1 MQSVGLQTPG
11 PFRLSRDD
19 KSSEV
24 VLEIFGSDISGC
36 RFVQCSRRIDVGTQ
50 RWCYLSWEASL
61 VIVYHF
67 RLFWMWWDLV
77 FGLLASSI
85 SSALS
90 SPSFCCSNRL
100 VEERLTVF
108 HIVWS
113 FSPLPPPDQDFT
125 SCDCR
130 VHYCSAPWVNME
142 RSAFL
147 YISWRLQEA
156 YPLGCGLKAL
166 LLREMLDLNVLHD
179 YSGQAAA
186 LSLNTPTRS
195 QS

>member
-67 RLFWMWWDLV
+67 RLF
-77 FGLLASSI
+77 
-85 SSALS
+85 
-90 SPSFCCSNRL
+90 
-100 VEERLTVF
+100 
-108 HIVWS
+108 
-113 FSPLPPPDQDFT
+113 
-125 SCDCR
+125 
-130 VHYCSAPWVNME
+130 
-142 RSAFL
+142 
-147 YISWRLQEA
+147 
-156 YPLGCGLKAL
+156 
-166 LLREMLDLNVLHD
+166 
-179 YSGQAAA
+179 
-186 LSLNTPTRS
+186 
-195 QS
+195 